1 MVLEGDLR
9 VVVGKEPNHLQS
21 GDAITYDS
29 ALPHWWENETTRD
42 AKLIGA
48 VTPPSF

>member
-9 VVVGKEPNHLQS
+9 VVVGKESNHLPP

-29 ALPHWWENETTRD
+29 ALPHWWENETARD